1 MTLISHT
8 ITAYL
13 LAILFNL
20 NPIFAVIGSIFPDL
34 IEIPFKMKHRKES
47 HELLFSCFITTMSF
61 FILPEIIKNFLILNN
76 IQAFTLGYLSHI
88 LLDSLTISGVYF
100 FPLKKRISLMPH
112 FKIRTGTFSEFIFIS
127 FFSVFLG
134 ILIFIKPFLIYYL
147 NYYELY
153 NQGIIDKK
161 EFIQGI
167 FNR

>member
-1 MTLISHT
+1 
-8 ITAYL
+8 
-13 LAILFNL
+13 
-20 NPIFAVIGSIFPDL
+20 
-34 IEIPFKMKHRKES
+34 
-47 HELLFSCFITTMSF
+47 
-61 FILPEIIKNFLILNN
+61 
-76 IQAFTLGYLSHI
+76 
-88 LLDSLTISGVYF
+88 
-100 FPLKKRISLMPH
+100 MPH

-127 FFSVFLG
+127 FFGVFLG